1 MLNRLLV
8 TIEHASTAWDWEEW
22 VGAFA
27 CLYLVAFVFLTV
39 MRARR

>member
-1 MLNRLLV
+1 MNHILFM
-8 TIEHASTAWDWEEW
+8 IEHASSAWDWQEW

-39 MRARR
+39 FRRR